1 MIMRKSLLTSRLLLT
16 PLVLFVCFVFS
27 LKGGAQTG
35 LTTDDLTPL
44 STDEFTELTTD
55 ELASLYKLTPRKW
68 ASIHDPSVVWD
79 SKTQTFYIYGSHY
92 AGAKTKDFSSYTG
105 ISRYYNG
112 GYSSS
117 NANLAF
123 KSNPTH
129 TVKRCLPGSTT
140 VEEVTLGSFDA
151 SAFCSTYAGI
161 TVGDRKPTTEAGW
174 VSGVQWA
181 PDIVYNPNMKKWC
194 YYVSLNG
201 DYWASVVVLM
211 TGDSPE
217 GPFTYQA
224 PIVFSGFD
232 GQTRSGKSVN
242 YKDTDLEIVLGTQ
255 SSLPSRYKTSQW
267 GNYYPN
273 SIDPC
278 VFFDE
283 EGELWMTH
291 GSWSGG
297 IFILKLD
304 KNTGL
309 RDYTYT
315 YSGIGT
321 SPDIAA
327 TSDAYFGKKIAG
339 GAYVSGEGSYI
350 QHIGNYY
357 YLFMSYGGFGPSDG
371 YEMRVFRSENP
382 DGPYKDASGN
392 SPIYSRYMLNYGK
405 NAATN
410 MGMKL
415 IGAMNHWGLMT
426 TGECAQGHNSACQ
439 DDLGRTF
446 LVTHTKFNDG
456 TIGHQIRAYQLFVNK
471 FGWLCTAPF
480 QFDGETTTDADIATT
495 QPFSPEDIEGDYH
508 LLIHPYKLDHSK
520 YEEAT
525 PTIVHLTA
533 DGKVTGNAYTGTW
546 KYTDEGASYFQIQ
559 LKASGSTATTTYNG
573 VVTEQTLEG
582 STARALCFT
591 TVCSGGTSSGVP
603 CWGYKLL
610 PEYAI
615 AYNHSKYAG
624 TYILPTLVRN
634 VTKNIDIMFDPEEN
648 VTLSWTSSAPDL
660 LTNTGKY
667 NSPADQATFTMTARL
682 ECGNYYWERELSA
695 SVKAATPIEGDQTT
709 GLVAYYNFDDKPTRN
724 LVDDTQS
731 ISYSRSNSSTGIVP
745 TLENDWLRFGSVV
758 HQYFGAQ
765 GSNSFSRIPNPLLGQ
780 EDLDGFT
787 VSLWVKRNDQN
798 LYDALWGFFNGT
810 SATATGARLYLTG
823 NSYIGFNNNDDTN
836 WFDVNHPGTKAVN
849 RITVGQWHLVTFT
862 YSKENGYMLYLDG
875 TKYTNTN
882 LAYTG
887 SVPAADFPRN
897 LVLDHVTTVR
907 YFYLG
912 LGSFWGSADA
922 CFDDLM
928 IYNREL
934 SADDVKGL
942 STMLSRI
949 NAFNDGT
956 VVGIDSVPADDHDT
970 LVPAVKQGIFDLHGR
985 RVAVPSK
992 GIYIV
997 NGKKMIFK

>member
-1 MIMRKSLLTSRLLLT
+1 MRKSLLTSKLLLLT
-16 PLVLFVCFVFS
+16 LLALFGFGAKS
-27 LKGGAQTG
+27 HAQTA
-35 LTTDDLTPL
+35 LTTSDLT
-44 STDEFTELTTD
+44 
-55 ELASLYKLTPRKW
+55 SLYKLSSRKW
-68 ASIHDPSVVWD
+68 TSIHDPSVVWD
-79 SKTQTFYIYGSHY
+79 ANTQMFYIYGSHY

-105 ISRYYNG
+105 IFNYYKG
-112 GYSSS
+112 GYNSA
-117 NANLAF
+117 NAYKAF

-129 TVKRCLPGSTT
+129 TVKRRLPGSTT

-151 SAFCSTYAGI
+151 SAFCAIYS
-161 TVGDRKPTTEAGW
+161 DNEAGW
-174 VSGVQWA
+174 VSGDQWA

-194 YYVSLNG
+194 YYLSLNG
-201 DYWASVVVLM
+201 DHWASVIVLM

-224 PIVFSGFD
+224 PIIFSGFN
-232 GQTRSGKSVN
+232 GQSYSGKRVN

-255 SSLPSRYKTSQW
+255 NTLPSRYNTSQW
-267 GNYYPN
+267 GTYYPN
-273 SIDPC
+273 CIDPC

-315 YSGIGT
+315 YSGTGT
-321 SPDIAA
+321 SPDVAA

-357 YLFMSYGGFGPSDG
+357 YLFMSYGGFAPNEG

-392 SPIYSRYMLNYGK
+392 SAIYSRYMLNFGK

-439 DDLGRTF
+439 DDLGRTY

-456 TIGHQIRAYQLFVNK
+456 TIGHQVRVYQLFLNK
-471 FGWLCTAPF
+471 AGWLCTAPF
-480 QFDGETTTDADIATT
+480 QFNGETTTDADIATT
-495 QPFSPEDIEGDYH
+495 QPFSPVDIEGDYH

-520 YEEAT
+520 YEEAI
-525 PTIVHLTA
+525 PTTVHLTA
-533 DGKVTGNAYTGTW
+533 DGRVTGSYTGTW
-546 KYTDEGASYFQIQ
+546 KYVDEGASYFQIQ
-559 LKASGSTATTTYNG
+559 LKPSGSSTTTTYNG

-582 STARALCFT
+582 SSAKTLCFT
-591 TVCSGGTSSGVP
+591 SVSTGGVP

-610 PEYAI
+610 PQYAI
-615 AYNHSKYAG
+615 AYNYNKYG
-624 TYILPTLVRN
+624 DTYLKSSLVRN
-634 VTKNIDIMFDPEEN
+634 VAKNVEIMFDPEEN
-648 VTLSWTSSAPDL
+648 VNLSWTSSAPDVL
-660 LTNTGKY
+660 SNTGKY
-667 NSPADQATFTMTARL
+667 YAPSERTTFTMTARM
-682 ECGNYYWERELSA
+682 ECGDYYWENAMNASA
-695 SVKAATPIEGDQTT
+695 QAAPAIEGDQTT
-709 GLVAYYNFDDKPTRN
+709 GLVAYYSFDDKPTYN
-724 LVDDTQS
+724 LVNSTHAS
-731 ISYSRSNSSTGIVP
+731 VYYSHSGTGSTPV
-745 TLENDWLRFGSVV
+745 LANDWGRFGSVL

-765 GSNSFSRIPNPLLGQ
+765 GTNSYSRIQNPLQGQ
-780 EDLDGFT
+780 ENLEGFT
-787 VSLWVKRNDQN
+787 VSLWVKRSDAN
-798 LYDALWGFFNGT
+798 LYDALWSFFNST
-810 SATATGARLYLTG
+810 SATVSGARLYLTG
-823 NSYIGFNNNDDTN
+823 NSYIGFNDAKDN
-836 WFDVNHPGTKAVN
+836 WFDINHPNTKVVN
-849 RITVGQWHLVTFT
+849 RITVGEWHLVTFT
-862 YSKENGYMLYLDG
+862 YSRQNGYMLYLDG
-875 TKYTNTN
+875 NEYAEVN

-887 SVPAADFPRN
+887 STSAADFNRD
-897 LVLDHVTTVR
+897 LVLDFVTTAR

-934 SADDVKGL
+934 TATDVKGL
-942 STMLSRI
+942 SNTLNRV

-956 VVGIDSVPADDHDT
+956 LVGIGTVTPDGETEPLPA
-970 LVPAVKQGIFDLHGR
+970 ARQGIFDLHGR
-985 RVAVPSK
+985 QVAVPGK

-997 NGKKMIFK
+997 NGKKVLFK